1 MHGLRST
8 RKYLVTSFAAI
19 TLILITAS
27 MLAAQTPTVAA
38 EKPAAESSA
47 APPPDPTTPTAT
59 AKEETKPE
67 SEPATPT
74 TAPPP
79 QVVACPPGTRRV
91 RADVVAI
98 PQPIMLN
105 RLGATIPNGFV
116 FALRADTVTNAGN
129 IWLRPGKRPRP
140 IVLRA
145 NVGDCLQISFQSA
158 IPTAKF
164 AQSTPQS
171 PAVATT
177 EVSLHIQ
184 GQEWA
189 IGPADDGSFVGKN
202 NSSLA
207 TAPPTPIP
215 SPAPPNARTY
225 TLFVKNEGTYLLY
238 TMGDTEGDPVGG
250 QLSRGLFGALN
261 VQPNGAE
268 WYRSQ
273 VSQQDLSLATRKN
286 SSGQPLKT
294 PDGQPTIDYNAV
306 YPAGSKYPDGTPI
319 PPGTPILN
327 MLDANNNLVHSDL
340 TAIITGPKAGR
351 FPGTT
356 GVNNPEPPCNAE
368 NNPLLSTAK
377 DPLFCSNPA
386 SPDRKQPYREVTIIY
401 HDVIAV
407 ASQAF
412 PVSNEMAMT
421 LNAGADGFAIN
432 YGTGGIGAEVYAN
445 RI

>member
-1 MHGLRST
+1 MLGLRST
-8 RKYLVTSFAAI
+8 PKYFVTSFAAI

-27 MLAAQTPTVAA
+27 TPAAQTPTAVV
-38 EKPAAESSA
+38 EKPTVESSA
-47 APPPDPTTPTAT
+47 APPDPTTPIAT
-59 AKEETKPE
+59 TKEETIKTE
-67 SEPATPT
+67 SEPGKPNAVTPS

-116 FALRADTVTNAGN
+116 FALRGDTVTNNGG

-145 NVGDCLQISFQSA
+145 NVGDCLQISFQNA
-158 IPTAKF
+158 IPAAKF

-171 PAVATT
+171 PPVATT

-189 IGPADDGSFVGKN
+189 LGPADDGSFVGKN

-294 PDGQPTIDYNAV
+294 PDGQPILNYNAV
-306 YPAGSKYPDGTPI
+306 YPTGSKYPDGTPI
-319 PPGTPILN
+319 PPNTPILK
-327 MLDANNNLVHSDL
+327 MLDANNNIVHSDL
-340 TAIITGPKAGR
+340 TAIITGPNAGR

-356 GVNNPEPPCNAE
+356 GVSNPEPPCNSA
-368 NNPLLSTAK
+368 NNGSGAGN
-377 DPLFCSNPA
+377 PLFCSNPSA
-386 SPDRKQPYREVTIIY
+386 PDRKQPYREITIIY
-401 HDVIAV
+401 H
-407 ASQAF
+407 
-412 PVSNEMAMT
+412 
-421 LNAGADGFAIN
+421 
-432 YGTGGIGAEVYAN
+432 EVGQV
-445 RI
+445 

>member
-1 MHGLRST
+1 
-8 RKYLVTSFAAI
+8 
-19 TLILITAS
+19 
-27 MLAAQTPTVAA
+27 
-38 EKPAAESSA
+38 
-47 APPPDPTTPTAT
+47 
-59 AKEETKPE
+59 
-67 SEPATPT
+67 
-74 TAPPP
+74 
-79 QVVACPPGTRRV
+79 
-91 RADVVAI
+91 
-98 PQPIMLN
+98 MLN

-116 FALRADTVTNAGN
+116 FALRGDTVTNNGG

-145 NVGDCLQISFQSA
+145 NVGDCLQISFQNA
-158 IPTAKF
+158 IPAAKF

-184 GQEWA
+184 GQEWS

-215 SPAPPNARTY
+215 APAPPNARTY

-294 PDGQPTIDYNAV
+294 PDGQP
-306 YPAGSKYPDGTPI
+306 
-319 PPGTPILN
+319 ILN
-327 MLDANNNLVHSDL
+327 
-340 TAIITGPKAGR
+340 
-351 FPGTT
+351 
-356 GVNNPEPPCNAE
+356 
-368 NNPLLSTAK
+368 
-377 DPLFCSNPA
+377 
-386 SPDRKQPYREVTIIY
+386 
-401 HDVIAV
+401 
-407 ASQAF
+407 
-412 PVSNEMAMT
+412 
-421 LNAGADGFAIN
+421 
-432 YGTGGIGAEVYAN
+432 
-445 RI
+445 